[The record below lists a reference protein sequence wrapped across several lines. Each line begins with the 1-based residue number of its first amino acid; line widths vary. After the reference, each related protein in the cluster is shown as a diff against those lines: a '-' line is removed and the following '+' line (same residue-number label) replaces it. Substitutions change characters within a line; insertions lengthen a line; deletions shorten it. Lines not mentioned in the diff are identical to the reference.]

1 LKYLLDTNTVSELMR
16 GNSRVLAR
24 LQECA
29 RAEVV
34 LPQPVVAEIEFGLAL
49 LPKGK
54 RKTLLSQRWA
64 VLNAELLRVA
74 WTDSVS
80 EAFARIK
87 SVLYKDGALVEDFDV
102 AIAAH
107 ALAWDLCLVSNNTR
121 HMERV
126 RGLHLEDWTTHR

>member
-1 LKYLLDTNTVSELMR
+1 MKYLLDTNTVSELMR
-16 GNSRVLAR
+16 GNPTAVAR

-29 RAEVV
+29 RADVV
-34 LPQPVVAEIEFGLAL
+34 LPQPVIAEVEVGLAL

-54 RKTLLSQRWA
+54 RKTLLSQRWT
-64 VLNAELLRVA
+64 VLNTELLRVA

-87 SVLYKDGALVEDFDV
+87 ISLHKKGELVEDFDV

-121 HMERV
+121 HRGRV
-126 RGLHLEDWTTHR
+126 RGLRLEDWTVE

>member
-1 LKYLLDTNTVSELMR
+1 LKYLLDTNTVSEIMR
-16 GNSRVLAR
+16 GNPAVVAQ
-24 LQECA
+24 LQACA
-29 RAEVV
+29 RVDVV
-34 LPQPVVAEIEFGLAL
+34 LPQPVVAEVEFGLAL

-54 RKTLLSQRWA
+54 RRTLLSQRWT

-87 SVLYKDGALVEDFDV
+87 SMLHRSGELVEDFDV

-121 HMERV
+121 HMARV
-126 RGLHLEDWTTHR
+126 RGLRLDDWTAT

>member
-1 LKYLLDTNTVSELMR
+1 MR
-16 GNSRVLAR
+16 GNAAVSAR

-29 RAEVV
+29 RVDVA
-34 LPQPVVAEIEFGLAL
+34 LPQPVIAEVEFGLAL

-54 RKTLLSQRWA
+54 RKTLLSRRWT
-64 VLNAELLRVA
+64 VLSVELLRVA

-87 SVLYKDGALVEDFDV
+87 SILHRNGKLVDDFDV

-126 RGLHLEDWTTHR
+126 PGLRLEDWTM

>member
-16 GNSRVLAR
+16 GTPAAVAR

-29 RAEVV
+29 RADVF
-34 LPQPVVAEIEFGLAL
+34 LPQPVIAEVEFGLAL

-54 RKTLLSQRWA
+54 RKTLLSQRWT
-64 VLNAELLRVA
+64 VLNTELLRVA

-80 EAFARIK
+80 DAFARIK
-87 SVLYKDGALVEDFDV
+87 TSLHKKGELVEDFDI

-107 ALAWDLCLVSNNTR
+107 ALAWDLCLVSNNAR
-121 HMERV
+121 HMARV
-126 RGLHLEDWTTHR
+126 RELRLEDWTAE

>member
-16 GNSRVLAR
+16 GNPAVAAR
-24 LQECA
+24 LKECA
-29 RAEVV
+29 RADVV
-34 LPQPVVAEIEFGLAL
+34 LPQPVIAEIEFGLAL

-54 RKTLLSQRWA
+54 RKTLLSQRWTA
-64 VLNAELLRVA
+64 LDVELLRVA

-80 EAFARIK
+80 KAFARIK
-87 SVLYKDGALVEDFDV
+87 SILHRNGELVEDFDV

-107 ALAWDLCLVSNNTR
+107 ALAWDLCLVSSNTR

-126 RGLHLEDWTTHR
+126 RGLRLEDWATAV